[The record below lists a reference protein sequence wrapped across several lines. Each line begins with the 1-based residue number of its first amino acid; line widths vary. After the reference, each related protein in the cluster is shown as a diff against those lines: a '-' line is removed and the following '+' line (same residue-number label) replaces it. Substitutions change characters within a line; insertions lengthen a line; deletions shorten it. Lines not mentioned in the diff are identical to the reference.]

1 MIARSTWG
9 GPSLPIGSQMKGP
22 ATSVTVHHPYPHSAP
37 AGASIAQEIAHVKAI
52 HKFHA
57 SKWAGIGYSFIITQN
72 GNVYEGRGWGRVGA
86 HAGTTAGNQTSYGI
100 AFLIDGTKESPSHL
114 AMAAFAALRREGVR
128 AGHLTADHSVKL
140 HRDWKP
146 DTDCPGNVLA
156 RAVKGA
162 TAPGRTLRMGMSGPD
177 VQEVQRLLGM
187 SEELQ
192 TGFFGSA
199 TDREVREFQRTN
211 GLVQDSIVGP
221 KTWAKL
227 RRQ

>member
-1 MIARSTWG
+1 
-9 GPSLPIGSQMKGP
+9 
-22 ATSVTVHHPYPHSAP
+22 
-37 AGASIAQEIAHVKAI
+37 
-52 HKFHA
+52 
-57 SKWAGIGYSFIITQN
+57 
-72 GNVYEGRGWGRVGA
+72 
-86 HAGTTAGNQTSYGI
+86 
-100 AFLIDGTKESPSHL
+100 
-114 AMAAFAALRREGVR
+114 MAAFAALRREGVR